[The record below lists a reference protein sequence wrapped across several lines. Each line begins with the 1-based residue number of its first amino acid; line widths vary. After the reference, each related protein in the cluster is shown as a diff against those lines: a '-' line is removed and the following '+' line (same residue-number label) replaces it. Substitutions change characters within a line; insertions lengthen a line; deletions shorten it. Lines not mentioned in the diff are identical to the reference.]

1 MIEEPD
7 NLIFKQLHI
16 LRQLKRDKLLE
27 DEVVIRIQEKITL
40 EYITSM
46 RVDTSM
52 NSTRNIKS
60 KDMEDKLHG
69 ENIPHI
75 FVCYA
80 HKDNESSESSN
91 RWLNRLLEQLEPLNI
106 QGQVKSWSDK
116 DIEIGS
122 DWHESIQSTLQH
134 AKAAV
139 LLVSPAFLASKYIR
153 NSELPILLKNA
164 KDRGVKILPII
175 LRHCLYEETKFK
187 YPDPFNG
194 PEELSLSSLQ
204 SANPPSKP
212 LNRMEEYEQDET
224 LLSVAKRL
232 LRIIEQNQ

>member
-1 MIEEPD
+1 MTEEPD

-16 LRQLKRDKLLE
+16 LRQLRRDKLLE

-40 EYITSM
+40 DYITSLS
-46 RVDTSM
+46 VETS
-52 NSTRNIKS
+52 IKS
-60 KDMEDKLHG
+60 MQDTDDRNMKDEIKEVKM
-69 ENIPHI
+69 PHI

-80 HKDNESSESSN
+80 HKDNESAESSS

-106 QGQVKSWSDK
+106 QGQVKAWSDK
-116 DIEIGS
+116 DIEMGS
-122 DWHESIQSTLQH
+122 DWHESIQATLQH

-212 LNRMEEYEQDET
+212 LNKMEEYEQDET

-232 LRIIEQNQ
+232 LRVIEQNQ

>member
-40 EYITSM
+40 DYITSM
-46 RVDTSM
+46 RVDTSI
-52 NSTRNIKS
+52 NSTQNTNG
-60 KDMEDKLHG
+60 KDMEDKLQE
-69 ENIPHI
+69 ENVPHI

-122 DWHESIQSTLQH
+122 DWHGSIQSTLQH

-224 LLSVAKRL
+224 LLLVAKRL
-232 LRIIEQNQ
+232 LRVVEQNQ

>member
-1 MIEEPD
+1 MIEEPN
-7 NLIFKQLHI
+7 NLLLKQLHI

-40 EYITSM
+40 DYITSM
-46 RVDTSM
+46 RVETSI
-52 NSTRNIKS
+52 NSTQNINT
-60 KDMEDKLHG
+60 KDMKDKLQE
-69 ENIPHI
+69 ENVPHI

-91 RWLNRLLEQLEPLNI
+91 CWLNRLLEQLEPLNI
-106 QGQVKSWSDK
+106 QGQVKSWSDR

-139 LLVSPAFLASKYIR
+139 LLVSPAFLASEYIR

-187 YPDPFNG
+187 YPDPFDG

-232 LRIIEQNQ
+232 LKVIEQNQ

>member
-40 EYITSM
+40 DYITSM
-46 RVDTSM
+46 RVETSI
-52 NSTRNIKS
+52 NSTQNINS
-60 KDMEDKLHG
+60 KDMEDKLRE
-69 ENIPHI
+69 ENLPHI

-106 QGQVKSWSDK
+106 QGQVKSWSDR

-232 LRIIEQNQ
+232 LRVIEHNQ